1 MKKLIILISFI
12 AFKTNAFSKEYA
24 NCPPDSLALIM
35 YNINLNQFKN
45 QPIDSFIAHI
55 PPTFTSMKVYGGGR
69 IEKADQIII
78 SYPNGIDCYI
88 YIKEFTHM
96 DPYTHFNAIP
106 TTNWDIN
113 LARKEKVW
121 FIQIWNNTICKNG
134 CNDKRVY

>member
-12 AFKTNAFSKEYA
+12 AFKTSAFAKEYA
-24 NCPPDSLALIM
+24 ICPPDSLALIM

-69 IEKADQIII
+69 TDIADEIII

-96 DPYTHFNAIP
+96 NKYNP
-106 TTNWDIN
+106 TKVKPDLIWDIN

-134 CNDKRVY
+134 CNDKKS